1 MKTVALFMLGATAL
15 LALFSSKSA
24 AFSSSRALFSSSS
37 SDDDDD
43 CNVVDAARAYWHNL
57 NRNDHEGVAALFH
70 RNAVSYRNGM
80 LDTFNGGQPFTA
92 DQSRCAASR
101 VDQRRVLQSIG
112 RDRTEGRRVSLNYD
126 LYIDESEPIGV
137 VHTMEFDRASCSIS
151 VERIFHAT
159 DGEGLKRFVRR
170 TANDCFGEE
179 ALDGGFI
186 DHQEVLEQCWS
197 SFVQEDAEALADCFA
212 ADAVWYNNGVIAG
225 ADMFTAGYWEA
236 YFEEV
241 EVLSADMVLSTR
253 NFAEN
258 RVSMLVEWQYR
269 LRGDKDNQVFTTF
282 SAQNAQINEDGKLA
296 TLLQVSANQDPI
308 QRALGAVD
316 DAAPAMLS
324 SFSDSAAAFRYTDVM
339 NIFGAPG
346 HVIEGEVAIW
356 GKQKNY
362 GLASVQLRDES
373 VDIGG
378 GEITHIRGFADVSLS
393 SERAAAAQAVPG
405 VYYNRVKQELT
416 ARGGTVGELVVNMYY
431 AMSAADGSDLQDLL
445 DTREDAILS
454 AHKLEGGRYVVDAS
468 GEVQYN
474 NNVVLSYASK
484 LRALV
489 SDY

>member
-1 MKTVALFMLGATAL
+1 MG
-15 LALFSSKSA
+15 
-24 AFSSSRALFSSSS
+24 
-37 SDDDDD
+37 
-43 CNVVDAARAYWHNL
+43 
-57 NRNDHEGVAALFH
+57 
-70 RNAVSYRNGM
+70 
-80 LDTFNGGQPFTA
+80 NGGQPFTA

-179 ALDGGFI
+179 ALAG
-186 DHQEVLEQCWS
+186 
-197 SFVQEDAEALADCFA
+197 CFA